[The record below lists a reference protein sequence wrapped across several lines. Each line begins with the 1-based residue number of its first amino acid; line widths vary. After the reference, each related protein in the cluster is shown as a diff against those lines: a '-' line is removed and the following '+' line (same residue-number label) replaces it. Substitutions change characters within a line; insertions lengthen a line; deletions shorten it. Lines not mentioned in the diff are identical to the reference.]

1 VPLPGVGKSKA
12 KERRLAGGHVS
23 YCSTGMREGGRGSV
37 RGRGEAGCSFVRRGV
52 VSKRR
57 KRGAL
62 ESWRT
67 VLDARSRAQ
76 LPPQAS
82 GSVGPA
88 HLSSGKLLVGASQA
102 RHLSRQSATPIRP
115 KWTSSSLQSPRPFPR
130 GRPLVTRSAT
140 AWTSTTPSGHCITAQ
155 SEYGPSVCM
164 RPGSAS

>member
-37 RGRGEAGCSFVRRGV
+37 RSRGEAGCSFVRRGV
-52 VSKRR
+52 ASKRR

-62 ESWRT
+62 ERWRT
-67 VLDARSRAQ
+67 TRRAITCTTA
-76 LPPQAS
+76 AS
-82 GSVGPA
+82 GIWVSGAGASV
-88 HLSSGKLLVGASQA
+88 LRKLLVGASQA